1 MRGKKNDS
9 RARELAYQLL
19 AAGRTPSEV
28 EREVKAKGYQFS
40 RGSVYNLKNE
50 IKKNP
55 EAKKAFNELRQL
67 KKEEISKLND
77 EILNRSANE
86 LIRRLKAHPEAFPT
100 KELITTYGIA
110 MDKHKLLID
119 GEISETKQGQCNSI
133 IALTDKLKARMI
145 EGVEEPT
152 TDEKTES
159 EADGE

>member
-1 MRGKKNDS
+1 MRGKKSDS

-28 EREVKAKGYQFS
+28 EREVKAKGYEFS
-40 RGSVYNLKNE
+40 RGSVYTIKRE
-50 IKKNP
+50 IEKNP
-55 EAKKAFNELRQL
+55 EKKKAFNELKQL
-67 KKEEISKLND
+67 KKEEICKLNS

-86 LIRRLKAHPEAFPT
+86 LIRRLTEHPESFPT

-110 MDKHKLLID
+110 VDKNFALT
-119 GEISETKQGQCNSI
+119 ENETAAGVQEQCGSVL
-133 IALTDKLKARMI
+133 ALTDKLKARRV

-152 TDEKTES
+152 TDDKSES

>member
-1 MRGKKNDS
+1 MRGNKIDS

-40 RGSVYNLKNE
+40 RSSVYV
-50 IKKNP
+50 IKKEIEGNP
-55 EAKKAFNELRQL
+55 EKKQAFNELKQL
-67 KKEEISKLND
+67 KKEEISRLND

-86 LIRRLKAHPEAFPT
+86 LIRRLTAHPESFPT

-110 MDKHKLLID
+110 MDKRKILTD
-119 GEISETKQGQCNSI
+119 GETSEAKQGQCNSV
-133 IALTDKLKARMI
+133 IALTDKLKARTI

>member
-1 MRGKKNDS
+1 MRGNKIDS

-40 RGSVYNLKNE
+40 RSSVYV
-50 IKKNP
+50 IKKEIEGDP
-55 EAKKAFNELRQL
+55 KKKQAFNELKQL

-86 LIRRLKAHPEAFPT
+86 LIRRLTAHPESFPT

-110 MDKHKLLID
+110 MDKHKLLTD
-119 GEISETKQGQCNSI
+119 GETSETKQGQCNSV
-133 IALTDKLKARMI
+133 IALTDKLKARAV
-145 EGVEEPT
+145 EDVEEPT